1 MSIPFETKIDLK
13 NPIWNRDAWARIQA
27 DLNPEKETI
36 CHCRGEV
43 LGVKPGE
50 AVKQLCNFETFLA
63 TRLIPQEDGTIR
75 RLNKEVIFYTD
86 PRSNQIIHEWTNPW
100 TGEVVPVV
108 HVFNDPFNY
117 TISEWLIL
125 APEDFPKDGSKP
137 EPRKIP
143 LMFPW
148 YPMGDDRL
156 VLNTDMHLY
165 YPNALQPDKWPR
177 ESGGK
182 MAQVSEMM
190 RYIVKRRG
198 PGKPRTNLGA
208 HGWLVEP
215 YYSLATLDA
224 DGSDGRTLPVYLDHD
239 QIGQRRYC
247 SRACSQ
253 VFRKPAPRHAAG
265 ADRRLRPEY
274 FQPRVLCQGA
284 NPGSTAER
292 LTLAAR
298 LTLKS
303 PGPARTRTG
312 PDTYKA
318 VLDGSA
324 SCEQPGPA
332 VSPASQGQETS

>member
-86 PRSNQIIHEWTNPW
+86 ARSNQIIHEWTNPW

-148 YPMGDDRL
+148 YSMGDDRL

-190 RYIVKRRG
+190 RYIVKREDLENPELTSVPMVGSWSRIT
-198 PGKPRTNLGA
+198 P
-208 HGWLVEP
+208 WLPWMLMGQTEGHCL
-215 YYSLATLDA
+215 YISTMTKSDNA
-224 DGSDGRTLPVYLDHD
+224 DIVPEHVREF
-239 QIGQRRYC
+239 
-247 SRACSQ
+247 
-253 VFRKPAPRHAAG
+253 FRKPAPRHAAG
-265 ADRRLRPEY
+265 ANRRLRPEY

-284 NPGSTAER
+284 DPGSTPER

-303 PGPARTRTG
+303 PDPVRARAG
-312 PDTYKA
+312 SGNYKK
-318 VLDGSA
+318 VLARSEGSD
-324 SCEQPGPA
+324 QPGPA
-332 VSPASQGQETS
+332 VSPASPGQETS

>member
-1 MSIPFETKIDLK
+1 MRTSTPCPPLAQSVTLAAPTQGPGGARVAGQAGVISNKEPAMSIPFETKIDLK

-190 RYIVKRRG
+190 RYIVKREDLENPELTSVPMVGSWSRITPWLPWMLMGQTDGHCLYISTMTKSDNADIVPEHVRKFSESQRPGMLQAPTEDYG
-198 PGKPRTNLGA
+198 PSIS
-208 HGWLVEP
+208 
-215 YYSLATLDA
+215 SL
-224 DGSDGRTLPVYLDHD
+224 
-239 QIGQRRYC
+239 
-247 SRACSQ
+247 
-253 VFRKPAPRHAAG
+253 
-265 ADRRLRPEY
+265 EY
-274 FQPRVLCQGA
+274 FAKEQTP
-284 NPGSTAER
+284 
-292 LTLAAR
+292 AAP
-298 LTLKS
+298 LK
-303 PGPARTRTG
+303 
-312 PDTYKA
+312 D
-318 VLDGSA
+318 
-324 SCEQPGPA
+324 
-332 VSPASQGQETS
+332 